1 MRDSDGRVVSQEV
14 REYLHRALPASRLR
28 EVSANSVDE
37 PLLLLTMP
45 QLVAGFGFASTDIE
59 DKYGQLYGA
68 FKEEYSTRR
77 HDWDQLE
84 LAFVLC
90 VPADSP
96 GLDFFGSAV
105 ETDVYFCRKYVLPFN
120 GGPVR
125 NALARLPFVPLF
137 SAEEETIRPPSAQT
151 FLQQCGVPPTLAK
164 YVVVKGERSPNT
176 IVEDCIGGGFGWPQ
190 VPTRIGSFEAS
201 KVLEK
206 ATSMRV
212 ESLSIENFRAY
223 RKKKEILFGSDLT
236 VLYGPNGF
244 GKTSVFDAVDFA
256 FTGEIGRLRVRGEDR
271 FRHVA
276 NHLDGDG
283 ADGVV
288 TLSFTKDDR
297 QHRLIR
303 HVNDRKWPRL
313 DGVRMNR
320 KAALEK
326 LTGWRGAT
334 ADRVENMVNLF
345 RATHLFS
352 QEHQELAT
360 NFRSDCE
367 LSSDVVSRLLAFED
381 YHSGRSKVSHVCGVL
396 RSEIATLDSD
406 QESLSKELV
415 ADETELES
423 VGRATEGGGS
433 STDWERVASSLF
445 AKVKK
450 EGLEIPSDMPK
461 LDTLKEWRI
470 TFETRGAQLR
480 EQIEDLRK
488 CLAVAERLPRKLAN
502 LMALEGRIDSA
513 KVIVAEASGRLK
525 AAEETHRHVQRRI
538 ALLEME
544 LSEFEKDGSGLSWL
558 QESAPRYS
566 ALGREEADALRQLD
580 QARDQLQEAEV
591 QQSTLQGRLSEDEKE
606 RSEVVARAEEA
617 SKRLS
622 LARVLSSGLEAWT
635 EKRSRLE
642 EIAREERRVSESADE
657 LALLEKVSSE
667 SIETLVEEETQL
679 VGQIEAL
686 EDRRGELG
694 ELVMRIE
701 TYIEGS
707 VCPVCGEDHGSFE
720 KLLDRIA
727 RHLGEGIA
735 KEERL
740 RLDGVRQKVEELNT
754 AVRERQSDRRTVAL
768 KQRELARERQVIET
782 AVSDYE
788 KSLAEIGIAGQK
800 SGQVVKEEL
809 EGLYSSW
816 QRTTAEFEARAT
828 QMLPR
833 VEGLRK
839 DLNDATERRNAK
851 RAELVRLKSERDRI
865 SASRQHLA
873 DDPRTEGE
881 IGLDTPIELILE
893 RRKLVEAKI
902 RSHRESLEQEL
913 QSVVVD
919 GERLKKASVELESK
933 ENDLATLLENVS
945 TLKASCREMEATL
958 VEVGITDD
966 QEREDQVLHG
976 IEALENQ
983 AKENEE
989 LIRDIIGVELIVDS
1003 ATTKAAFSGLQ
1014 QRVRLRKS
1022 ALAELGETRK
1032 SYVWWLDYF
1041 EELQRLLS
1049 FEQDKAVQ
1057 KFTQE
1062 YGPRTSSIQRRLRSV
1077 YGFDDVEIRS
1087 DESKISVRVSRRGVQ
1102 VRPTDYFSQSQQQ
1115 TLLLGL
1121 FLTASVSQTWS
1132 AMAPIFLDDPVTHFD
1147 DLNTYAFLD
1156 LIDGLLND
1164 PEAEGRQFVLSTCD
1178 EKLLQLARQKFA
1190 YRKDGARFYTFKG
1203 IGVEGPIVV

>member
-1 MRDSDGRVVSQEV
+1 MLESDGRVVSREV
-14 REYLHRALPASRLR
+14 REYLHRALPASGLL
-28 EVSANSVDE
+28 EVSANLVEE

-45 QLVAGFGFASTDIE
+45 QLVAGFGFASTNIE
-59 DKYGQLYGA
+59 AKYGQLYGA
-68 FKEEYSTRR
+68 FKEEYSTHRN
-77 HDWDQLE
+77 DWDRLE

-105 ETDVYFCRKYVLPFN
+105 ETDVYFCRKYVLSFN
-120 GGPVR
+120 GGPVG

-137 SAEEETIRPPSAQT
+137 SVEEEMIRPPSAQT

-164 YVVVKGERSPNT
+164 YVVVKGERSPKT
-176 IVEDCIGGGFGWPQ
+176 IVDDCISGGFGKPK
-190 VPTRIGSFEAS
+190 VPTQIGSIETPEAS
-201 KVLEK
+201 GK
-206 ATSMRV
+206 AASMRV

-256 FTGEIGRLRVRGEDR
+256 FTGEIGRLRVRAEDK
-271 FRHVA
+271 FRRVA
-276 NHLDGDG
+276 NHLDCDG

-288 TLSFTKDDR
+288 TLSFSKDDQ

-303 HVNDRKWPRL
+303 HVNDRKRPRL

-320 KAALEK
+320 KVALEK
-326 LTGWRGAT
+326 LTGWRGST

-352 QEHQELAT
+352 QEHQELAS

-406 QESLSKELV
+406 QESLRQELV

-423 VGRATEGGGS
+423 LGRATEGGGS
-433 STDWERVASSLF
+433 STDWERVASSLY
-445 AKVKK
+445 AKVKR
-450 EGLEIPSDMPK
+450 EGLEVPSDMPK
-461 LDTLKEWRI
+461 LDTLKGWRI
-470 TFETRGAQLR
+470 TFETRGAELR
-480 EQIEDLRK
+480 VQMEDLRK
-488 CLAVAERLPRKLAN
+488 CLAVVERLPRKLADIT
-502 LMALEGRIDSA
+502 ALEARTESVKA
-513 KVIVAEASGRLK
+513 IVAEASRRRE
-525 AAEETHRHVQRRI
+525 AAEERHRHVQARI
-538 ALLEME
+538 ALLEKE
-544 LSEFEKDGSGLSWL
+544 LSEFEESVSGLSWL
-558 QESAPRYS
+558 QESVPRYS
-566 ALGREEADALRQLD
+566 ALGREEADAQRLLD
-580 QARDQLQEAEV
+580 QVRDQLQEAEV
-591 QQSTLQGRLSEDEKE
+591 QQRTMHGRLREEEKA
-606 RSEVVARAEEA
+606 RSEVVGRAEEA
-617 SKRLS
+617 GRHLS
-622 LARVLSSGLEAWT
+622 LARVLSSGLEGWT
-635 EKRSRLE
+635 TKRSRLE

-657 LALLEKVSSE
+657 LALLDKASSE
-667 SIETLVEEETQL
+667 SIEALVEEETQL
-679 VGQIEAL
+679 AGQIEVL
-686 EDRRGELG
+686 EEQRGELG

-727 RHLGEGIA
+727 QHLGEEIA

-740 RLDGVRQKVEELNT
+740 RLDGVRQKIEELNT
-754 AVRERQSDRRTVAL
+754 AMRERQSDRRTITL

-788 KSLAEIGIAGQK
+788 KSLVEIGVAGRK
-800 SGQVVKEEL
+800 SDQVVKEEL
-809 EGLYSSW
+809 EGLCSSW
-816 QRTTAEFEARAT
+816 ERAAAELESRAT

-833 VEGLRK
+833 VERLRK
-839 DLNDATERRNAK
+839 DLSDATERRNAK
-851 RAELVRLKSERDRI
+851 RAELDRLKSERDRI

-873 DDPRTEGE
+873 DDPRAKGE

-893 RRKLVEAKI
+893 RRKSVEAQI
-902 RSHRESLEQEL
+902 RSHRKSLEQEL

-933 ENDLATLLENVS
+933 ENDLASLIENVAALS
-945 TLKASCREMEATL
+945 ASCREMAATL
-958 VEVGITDD
+958 AEVGIADD
-966 QEREDQVLHG
+966 HEREDQVLRR

-983 AKENEE
+983 AKGNEE

-1014 QRVRLRKS
+1014 QRVRLRQS
-1022 ALAELGETRK
+1022 VLTELGETRK

-1049 FEQDKAVQ
+1049 FEQDKAVRR
-1057 KFTQE
+1057 FTQE
-1062 YGPRTSSIQRRLRSV
+1062 YGPRTSAIQRRLRSV

-1087 DESKISVRVSRRGVQ
+1087 DESKISVRVSRRGLKL
-1102 VRPTDYFSQSQQQ
+1102 RPTDYFSQSQQQ

-1190 YRKDGARFYTFKG
+1190 YRNDGARFYTFKG
-1203 IGVEGPIVV
+1203 ISAEGPIVI